1 MTKRKSLWAGI
12 IAAGLTALL
21 LLAVYAACGLFPCG
35 SLSLGWGDMKQ
46 QIAPLFLQFRNFRP
60 LFGVGPPDGVQ
71 FADAARNGR
80 ISHDF
85 KAFFHQTRKL

>member
-46 QIAPLFLQFRNFRP
+46 QIAPLFLQFRNILLENQGFFLNLASGGMDFGAFSSSFCVARF
-60 LFGVGPPDGVQ
+60 LFWYC
-71 FADAARNGR
+71 
-80 ISHDF
+80 
-85 KAFFHQTRKL
+85 